1 MCHIIIIIFIL
12 SKVCKKIR
20 RIFVWSQYMFNMD
33 ISYIYGSFDRWNVYF
48 SILNLPD
55 FIVSIRDVLGSYTNQ
70 NMKTVFLLQ
79 QVRLPEA

>member
-1 MCHIIIIIFIL
+1 M
-12 SKVCKKIR
+12 
-20 RIFVWSQYMFNMD
+20 
-33 ISYIYGSFDRWNVYF
+33 YGSFDRWNVYF

>member
-33 ISYIYGSFDRWNVYF
+33 ISYMYGSFDRWNVYF

>member
-33 ISYIYGSFDRWNVYF
+33 ISYMYGSFDRWNVYF

-55 FIVSIRDVLGSYTNQ
+55 FIVAIRDVLGSYTNQ
-70 NMKTVFLLQ
+70 NMKTVFLL
-79 QVRLPEA
+79 

>member
-33 ISYIYGSFDRWNVYF
+33 ISYMYGSFDRWNVYF

-70 NMKTVFLLQ
+70 NMKTVFLL
-79 QVRLPEA
+79 